1 MEDKEGY
8 NTSPKF
14 QDGASRTPNI
24 NPDVLSGAG
33 KKKRKR
39 YSVNEYVE
47 EILSGNR
54 TISARPLPWLK
65 VPCRSIIKRRRQ
77 S

>member
-1 MEDKEGY
+1 MQLPVLQI
-8 NTSPKF
+8 S
-14 QDGASRTPNI
+14 

-47 EILSGNR
+47 EIYPETGLS
-54 TISARPLPWLK
+54 SARPLP
-65 VPCRSIIKRRRQ
+65 
-77 S
+77 